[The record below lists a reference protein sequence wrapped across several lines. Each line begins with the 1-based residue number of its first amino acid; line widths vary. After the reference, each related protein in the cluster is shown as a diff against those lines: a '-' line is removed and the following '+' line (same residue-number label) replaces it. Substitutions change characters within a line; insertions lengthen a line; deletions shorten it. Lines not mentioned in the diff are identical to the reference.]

1 MSEKSNRK
9 KIKEMTKGD
18 ELNKILDLK
27 MNIATAEGHFGA
39 VNMKLQTLE
48 IIMNKIK
55 MEMESNYFIY
65 LDNADFLKMLQ
76 NDINEPE

>member
-1 MSEKSNRK
+1 
-9 KIKEMTKGD
+9 
-18 ELNKILDLK
+18 
-27 MNIATAEGHFGA
+27 
-39 VNMKLQTLE
+39 
-48 IIMNKIK
+48 MNKIK